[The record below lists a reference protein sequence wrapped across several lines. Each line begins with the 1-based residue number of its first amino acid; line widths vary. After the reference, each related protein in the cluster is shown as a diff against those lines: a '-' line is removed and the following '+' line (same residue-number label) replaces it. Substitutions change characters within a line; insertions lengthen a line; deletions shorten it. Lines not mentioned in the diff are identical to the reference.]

1 MLANVL
7 AICIFFQAP
16 CLCSTFL
23 KNVDISEKANFLPVR
38 PENRFTACQKIY
50 IFLIYFF

>member
-7 AICIFFQAP
+7 AIYIFVKAP

-38 PENRFTACQKIY
+38 PENRFTACQKKY
-50 IFLIYFF
+50 NFFILFF